1 MNSLKVLIILLSFSF
16 FTSFVY
22 SQDEKT
28 EPKKD
33 TTTNIKTYTSSNSKP
48 SGIFIAPLLGFDIP
62 MRDFYN
68 NSQYSVSYGVKL
80 EFASISIYP
89 VVAFGKLEFHKHQG
103 SDAFRTLNFLNSM
116 ETKITS
122 FGGGIYVLLNKYLK
136 SNFTMP
142 FFVGEINSYNV
153 TRIISPDVEIPGIKK
168 TDSKI
173 VYSAGLGFTLYIF
186 DIITSYNFGNEYST
200 LSIKTQFHFPVI
212 KF

>member
-1 MNSLKVLIILLSFSF
+1 MNSLKVLSALLVLFV
-16 FTSFVY
+16 FTSYVY
-22 SQDEKT
+22 SQNEKT
-28 EPKKD
+28 EPVKD
-33 TTTNIKTYTSSNSKP
+33 TTNNIKTYTSSNPKP
-48 SGIFIAPLLGFDIP
+48 SGIFIAPMLGFDIP
-62 MRDFYN
+62 MRDFYD

-80 EFASISIYP
+80 EFASLSIYP
-89 VVAFGKLEFHKHQG
+89 VVVYGKLEFQKHQG

-122 FGGGIYVLLNKYLK
+122 YGGGVYILLNKYLK

-142 FFVGEINSYNV
+142 FFVGEINSYSV
-153 TRIISPDVEIPGIKK
+153 ARVLSPDIEIPGIKK

-186 DIITSYNFGNEYST
+186 DIITTYNFGNEYST
-200 LSIKTQFHFPVI
+200 LSIKTQFHFPLI